1 MANQLAGFGPLAAM
15 GYVQQQGDIGRQR
28 GQQERINM
36 LAGQSYSATTPEQ
49 QSSLLSQL
57 AQVDPQ
63 AAQDQQ
69 QQFQS
74 QEDRSRKE
82 LYGMAQGWKKVPQQ
96 YRQGYYEKYLSPRL
110 AAMGMGEQ
118 PAYDEATINGA
129 ADQIIAAFGQPMV
142 GRNENKV
149 VGGALVD
156 PNGNVI
162 YESPANGQIVNVPAG
177 NNDTQQMI
185 FDPRTR
191 QLSPLPSVGGGAL
204 GAAASPAATVFRD
217 QNGEIID
224 MSKVTEPGLRESIMQ
239 NPEQWGLV
247 PDGGSVQLPDRNVA
261 QFSPP
266 AQRLGYTPPKREASF
281 VTLSPEEV
289 AAIGLPVGTIA
300 QRNPNGQVSIVNK
313 PRDLPTG
320 GQVIDNGDGTTTYI
334 PAGKISEGERNASG
348 FYQRMVSA
356 NDEMRRLEESGY
368 DPTNRR
374 DYYTAG
380 GEFLN
385 PLATPEGQQYRQAQD
400 NWLRANLRKESGAA
414 IGVAEMDQERKNYF
428 PIPGDSPQVIQ
439 QKMRNRTVT
448 ERAMRSAA
456 GGGLPPVDGSSAGRG
471 NTVQRE
477 RSNTAP
483 PRAQQGV
490 DFSNLWN

>member
-1 MANQLAGFGPLAAM
+1 MADFFDSYAQGVQLGQQQKQRNQLAELQDLAPKVISGDLAATDRAFALDPTTAKA
-15 GYVQQQGDIGRQR
+15 YQ
-28 GQQERINM
+28 GQQERERQQLVG
-36 LAGQSYSATTPEQ
+36 LARTLSNSASNPQ
-49 QSSLLSQL
+49 Y
-57 AQVDPQ
+57 Q
-63 AAQDQQ
+63 AAIYKTAVPYLARRFGAENIPQDWDASVVMPIAQQ
-69 QQFQS
+69 ILEQDKNTPSMGGGGS
-74 QEDRSRKE
+74 Q
-82 LYGMAQGWKKVPQQ
+82 
-96 YRQGYYEKYLSPRL
+96 
-110 AAMGMGEQ
+110 
-118 PAYDEATINGA
+118 
-129 ADQIIAAFGQPMV
+129 
-142 GRNENKV
+142 NKV

-156 PNGNVI
+156 PNGQVI
-162 YESPANGQIVNVPAG
+162 YESPVNGQIVNVPDG
-177 NNDTQQMI
+177 MNGTQQMI

-191 QLSPLPSVGGGAL
+191 QLSPLPGVGAPAQ
-204 GAAASPAATVFRD
+204 AAA
-217 QNGEIID
+217 GE
-224 MSKVTEPGLRESIMQ
+224 VGLREMMTPSGQPFRVQEGIDPNDLAAAQADM
-239 NPEQWGLV
+239 ES
-247 PDGGSVQLPDRNVA
+247 GGTADRIQLPDRNVA
-261 QFSPP
+261 QFSQP
-266 AQRLGYTPPKREASF
+266 AQRLGYTPPKQEATF
-281 VTLSPEEV
+281 ATLSPEEV
-289 AAIGLPVGTIA
+289 SAMGLPVGTIA

-348 FYQRMVSA
+348 FYQRMISA

-456 GGGLPPVDGSSAGRG
+456 GGGLPPAEEVAPERANSIQIKGAPRPGAVEDGYRFRG
-471 NTVQRE
+471 GDPSDPKNWE
-477 RSNTAP
+477 R
-483 PRAQQGV
+483 V
-490 DFSNLWN
+490 